1 MKEKKLQVFV
11 DIVRHYFDQFG
22 EEELVVDTPYLLEN
36 TQNPSVKEYTGL
48 IGISGVHKGVV
59 YVTASKEMLESILQ
73 KMEENVNDE
82 MMVDLVGEIANT
94 ISGNARTEFGNEFH
108 ISVPFVFK
116 GAPQTVIL
124 PKQERSFII
133 PVTWQGHSGEIVIC
147 LKDS

>member
-1 MKEKKLQVFV
+1 MKEKKLQIFV

-36 TQNPSVKEYTGL
+36 TQNPNVKEYTGL

-59 YVTASKEMLESILQ
+59 YVTASQELLESILLR
-73 KMEENVNDE
+73 MGEEVSNE
-82 MMVDLVGEIANT
+82 LMIDLVGEIANT
-94 ISGNARTEFGNEFH
+94 ISGNARTEFGHEFH

-116 GAPQTVIL
+116 GAPQSVIL
-124 PKQERSFII
+124 PREERSFII
-133 PVTWQGHSGEIVIC
+133 PVTWQGHAGEIVIC